1 MSRFLPLRVIVVA
14 FVATAPVTF
23 ATEGVTV
30 TVVLAERFT
39 VPHVKAEVIV
49 AVPSATPVTTPLSST
64 VATAV
69 LSDVYVIFAVEGLAV
84 AFKATVSRASTVAV
98 FGALIEDFFTVIL
111 QE

>member
-1 MSRFLPLRVIVVA
+1 MIVVA
-14 FVATAPVTF
+14 FVATAPVIF
-23 ATEGVTV
+23 GVAGVTV
-30 TVVLAERFT
+30 TVVLADFFT
-39 VPHVKAEVIV
+39 VPHVTVEVIV
-49 AVPSATPVTTPLSST
+49 AVPSATPVTTPLAST

-84 AFKATVSRASTVAV
+84 AFKATASRASTVAV